1 MAKAVFFLLLTVF
14 LVLLPIASAQIVI
27 SDFKEV
33 YSVGD
38 SINADL
44 SVIESQDVSGL
55 IRLELNCGEKNL
67 FYTSPVSVKAND
79 AQKFVVNPYML
90 TQSGNCKVEAT
101 LKGDIDFIDS
111 AESKSFLV
119 SQEINISLKLNK
131 ETFKPGETIKIK
143 GEVKKANGEYIDG
156 LLATINIGNEEYSSI
171 IKKGAFEFEIELK
184 KNFPSGENEIAVE
197 TKDNAGNSGKAVKK
211 INVAAIPT
219 SLKITTNN
227 NSFAPESTLR
237 ASAILYDQGGEE
249 IPGGISLIL
258 YDSWGIDVA
267 KKVINGSQEN
277 LEYTF
282 DEKSPTGEWWIYA
295 YSEGIRVRRFISVE
309 EKSGISANLNGSTL
323 EILNTGNTE
332 FKKPVEI
339 LFQNDETAETKI
351 EELNLGIA
359 GQEEY
364 LLTAPEGSYNIRLKT
379 DNFEKS
385 FENVYLTGG
394 VIGVRNP
401 ENQTLKIAKD
411 VVALAAVIAIAATAI
426 IIKLKRKKP
435 VIVDKSYNP
444 STKKFAEKI

>member
-14 LVLLPIASAQIVI
+14 LVLLPFASAQIII
-27 SDFKEV
+27 SDFKEI

-38 SINADL
+38 SIKADF

-55 IRLELNCGEKNL
+55 IKLELNCGEKSL
-67 FYTSPVSVKAND
+67 FYTSPISVKANN
-79 AQKFVVNPYML
+79 AQKFDINPYML
-90 TQSGNCKVEAT
+90 TQSGNCKVEIT
-101 LKGDIDFIDS
+101 FKGDNFIDS

-131 ETFKPGETIKIK
+131 ETFRPGETIKIK
-143 GEVKKANGEYIDG
+143 GEAQKANGGYIDG
-156 LLATINIGNEEYSSI
+156 LIATINIGNEEYSSI
-171 IKKGAFEFEIELK
+171 IKKGAFEFETELK
-184 KNFPSGENEIAVE
+184 ENFPSGESEITVE
-197 TKDNAGNSGKAVKK
+197 TKDNAGNSGKTIKK
-211 INVAAIPT
+211 ISVTAIPT
-219 SLKITTNN
+219 SLEITANN
-227 NSFAPESTLR
+227 NSFAPESTLK

-249 IPGGISLIL
+249 IPAAISIIL

-267 KKVINGSQEN
+267 KKVINGSQES

-282 DEKSPTGEWWIYA
+282 EQKSPTGEWWIYA

-309 EKSGISANLNGSTL
+309 EKSGISANLTGSTL

-332 FKKPVEI
+332 FKKPIEI

-359 GQEEY
+359 SQEAY
-364 LLTAPEGSYNIRLKT
+364 HLTAPEGSYNIILKT

-411 VVALAAVIAIAATAI
+411 VVALAVVIAIAATAI